1 MPILI
6 DLHFQICWN
15 MFSGP
20 FNPNQ
25 FAVKAIVIF
34 FLPSNPAALAQSSKA
49 AGLNRYLKC
58 LY

>member
-6 DLHFQICWN
+6 HLHFQICWN
-15 MFSGP
+15 MSSGS

-25 FAVKAIVIF
+25 FTIKAIVI
-34 FLPSNPAALAQSSKA
+34 FLPSNPAGLAQSSKA
-49 AGLNRYLKC
+49 GGLNGYLKC

>member
-6 DLHFQICWN
+6 HLHCQIYWN
-15 MFSGP
+15 TFPGP

-34 FLPSNPAALAQSSKA
+34 LPSNPPALAQSSKP